1 MKTFNMATKSSHEKC
16 LLCDSTNELKRGLC
30 SSHYQKYKR
39 AWRSVPEAKRA
50 DFEAELIEDGLLLP
64 PQKRGRKSEDLVFK
78 EKAAKYLVTEARKK
92 GKKTSGKSSKRAKPV
107 AKKKP
112 KRKRQ

>member
-1 MKTFNMATKSSHEKC
+1 MATKSSPEKC
-16 LLCDSTNELKRGLC
+16 LLCDSTKDLKRGLC

-39 AWRSVPEAKRA
+39 AWRSVPESKR
-50 DFEAELIEDGLLLP
+50 DEFEAELIEEGLLLP

-78 EKAAKYLVTEARKK
+78 EMASKYLVSEASKK
-92 GKKTSGKSSKRAKPV
+92 GKKTGKTTRRPKSAP
-107 AKKKP
+107 KKKP